1 MTSHQKTAALST
13 SPSRTASRAK
23 SSASSRS
30 LRSVRRTLIA
40 ALSLLV
46 GLAVTG
52 TSGTATAAPAP
63 PAPATTVAFSGSAA
77 NPTVTVTGSS
87 LGTIAD
93 LGTPVSPC
101 CSSGVDYPNF
111 SFSDTSA
118 KGITTG
124 AVTSGVPSWVG
135 VIISSYTSTQV
146 VFTLGSAYGTSVP
159 TSFAQ
164 GDSFSLT
171 LGAKTVTGTV
181 NGPRPTI
188 SSVAFAGSPS
198 NPTVTVT
205 GSGFATVA
213 SLGSSIAPCC
223 SSGLDYPGFAL
234 TDVGVNGFVAGQAG
248 AGQNSWVGIVISSYS
263 STQIVFTLG
272 SAYAFSVPAG
282 LAKGDA
288 FTLSLGWTT
297 YSGTVSGPSPTISSV
312 VVAGSPAAPVVVV
325 TGSGFA
331 TVASLGTPVTPCCS
345 TGLDYPG
352 LAFID
357 RGSSGFTAGLAAAGV
372 NSWIGVTITSYSTTQ
387 IVFTLG
393 SAYGLSTPSNVAQGD
408 AITFNLG
415 WSSFS
420 STVNYG
426 AAPTFAGIT
435 FANTI
440 QSGAGKVPN
449 CTTNNPFST
458 GLNDVNT
465 FPNAICSTD
474 GNAPAPSNFTWA
486 VELGNGTPAAATP
499 VINTGAPI
507 TVTVTKVVTHGTNGA
522 GLAPALLSASSTTI
536 PTGAAISTGSFVV
549 GNIGGG
555 DWIQVT
561 CSVTVGSATSTLTMQ
576 IH

>member
-63 PAPATTVAFSGSAA
+63 PAPATTVAFSGSAG

-188 SSVAFAGSPS
+188 
-198 NPTVTVT
+198 
-205 GSGFATVA
+205 
-213 SLGSSIAPCC
+213 
-223 SSGLDYPGFAL
+223 
-234 TDVGVNGFVAGQAG
+234 
-248 AGQNSWVGIVISSYS
+248 
-263 STQIVFTLG
+263 
-272 SAYAFSVPAG
+272 
-282 LAKGDA
+282 
-288 FTLSLGWTT
+288 
-297 YSGTVSGPSPTISSV
+297 
-312 VVAGSPAAPVVVV
+312 
-325 TGSGFA
+325 
-331 TVASLGTPVTPCCS
+331 
-345 TGLDYPG
+345 
-352 LAFID
+352 
-357 RGSSGFTAGLAAAGV
+357 
-372 NSWIGVTITSYSTTQ
+372 
-387 IVFTLG
+387 
-393 SAYGLSTPSNVAQGD
+393 
-408 AITFNLG
+408 
-415 WSSFS
+415 
-420 STVNYG
+420 
-426 AAPTFAGIT
+426 
-435 FANTI
+435 
-440 QSGAGKVPN
+440 
-449 CTTNNPFST
+449 
-458 GLNDVNT
+458 
-465 FPNAICSTD
+465 
-474 GNAPAPSNFTWA
+474 
-486 VELGNGTPAAATP
+486 
-499 VINTGAPI
+499 
-507 TVTVTKVVTHGTNGA
+507 
-522 GLAPALLSASSTTI
+522 
-536 PTGAAISTGSFVV
+536 
-549 GNIGGG
+549 
-555 DWIQVT
+555 
-561 CSVTVGSATSTLTMQ
+561 
-576 IH
+576 